1 MRTGKE
7 WETVKDGSVK
17 APEGLINYWSQ
28 DTVGNELKV
37 GVETEDA
44 WNQSYGEVVAT
55 INDKV

>member
-7 WETVKDGSVK
+7 WETVKDDRVK
-17 APEGLINYWSQ
+17 APQGLTNYWSH

-37 GVETEDA
+37 GVEVEDA
-44 WNQSYGEVVAT
+44 WNHSYGEVVAT